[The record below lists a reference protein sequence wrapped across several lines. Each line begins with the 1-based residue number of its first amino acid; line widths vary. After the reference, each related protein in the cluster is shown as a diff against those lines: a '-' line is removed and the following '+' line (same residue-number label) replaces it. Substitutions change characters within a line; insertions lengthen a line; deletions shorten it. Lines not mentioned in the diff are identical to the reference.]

1 MQVSVVADSVNIS
14 GQSNAI
20 QFKVP
25 ECRLAEDL
33 GLMFENQRFSD
44 VTLCVNGREFQA
56 HKAILA
62 ARSPV
67 LAALF
72 HNKLNRV
79 DIDGAISAD
88 VFEELLRFIY
98 TGHVDQLEVVARD
111 LLPIAVKFKV
121 PCRFP
126 AITKPNLTYDPKIA
140 SK

>member
-1 MQVSVVADSVNIS
+1 MGQVTDFVRAVQRSQTFQSQRLDQPVVE
-14 GQSNAI
+14 G
-20 QFKVP
+20 
-25 ECRLAEDL
+25 L
-33 GLMFENQRFSD
+33 GLMLNSKSFSD
-44 VTLCVNGREFQA
+44 VSFTVGQREFRA
-56 HKAILA
+56 HRVVLA